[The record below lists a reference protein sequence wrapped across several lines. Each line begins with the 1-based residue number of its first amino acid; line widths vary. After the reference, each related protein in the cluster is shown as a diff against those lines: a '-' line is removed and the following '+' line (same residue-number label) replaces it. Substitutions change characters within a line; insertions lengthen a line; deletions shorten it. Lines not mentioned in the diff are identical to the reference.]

1 MQKTIRSQEDAIHF
15 ARAFAAN
22 AYHIMIWAGP
32 PGLSKT
38 RTIEEVLGKEN
49 YVYLSGEVSPYQ
61 LYKDVYANREAGKIV
76 IDDVETL
83 IKNPQGSQL
92 LKSLCQTEEV
102 KSVGWHKATTDLK
115 KDDIPRQYETSARFC
130 LICNDEVS
138 LRKPLGPVID
148 RGVLVRFE
156 YPAAEVHRMVGQW
169 LHVNGI
175 DREVYDFIGA
185 HLAFAKTPSAR
196 LYKTASETKRSNPGI
211 DWREAVLETFGL
223 DEDEIE
229 VALLFSDPAFSSNA
243 QRWKEFERRGFGSRA
258 KFYRLARAMCLIG
271 TEPKG
276 NDADESVSPVSSTSP
291 SIDPSQIMEAL
302 GFQSEESRL
311 ELIDPADPST
321 YRVGPVGV
329 SWPTMTYAIL
339 IRNGDQVPP
348 PEWYVRADT
357 WEDAKQFAD
366 YLKLQPGA
374 RIEEVYGCIAP
385 AGTSIIDI
393 RKVRRERKARSGRLC
408 R

>member
-1 MQKTIRSQEDAIHF
+1 
-15 ARAFAAN
+15 
-22 AYHIMIWAGP
+22 
-32 PGLSKT
+32 
-38 RTIEEVLGKEN
+38 
-49 YVYLSGEVSPYQ
+49 
-61 LYKDVYANREAGKIV
+61 
-76 IDDVETL
+76 
-83 IKNPQGSQL
+83 
-92 LKSLCQTEEV
+92 
-102 KSVGWHKATTDLK
+102 VGWHKATKDLQ
-115 KDDIPRQYETSARFC
+115 KDGIPQQYETSARFC
-130 LICNDEVS
+130 LICNDELA
-138 LRKPLGPVID
+138 LRKHLGPVID
-148 RGVLVRFE
+148 RGVLVRFD

-169 LHVNGI
+169 LHVNCI
-175 DREVYDFIGA
+175 DLEVYDFIGA

-196 LYKTASETKRSNPGI
+196 LYKTATDTKKSNPGI

-302 GFQSEESRL
+302 GFRSEESRSSS
-311 ELIDPADPST
+311 IDPADPST

-329 SWPTMTYAIL
+329 SWPTMTYAIV
-339 IRNGDQVPP
+339 IRNGDQVPR

-357 WEDAKQFAD
+357 WEDAKLFAD
-366 YLKLQPGA
+366 SLELQAGS
-374 RIEEVYGCIAP
+374 RIEEVHGCIAP
-385 AGTSIIDI
+385 AGSSIL
-393 RKVRRERKARSGRLC
+393 RL
-408 R
+408 